1 MKKKRPPEQ
10 YAPKAKPVTL
20 PVTKSA
26 AHPAVGLAKELVKWI
41 DRGGVPLSIILLHGL
56 YLARTSENDGLPVD
70 TLRPQ
75 LKMQGTDN
83 KAISEIL
90 DILSRPQTAKNKVI
104 AGWLQSVWVNKT
116 VVKPRILPSS
126 KERRKPTASKKPVNR
141 PRKA

>member
-1 MKKKRPPEQ
+1 
-10 YAPKAKPVTL
+10 
-20 PVTKSA
+20 
-26 AHPAVGLAKELVKWI
+26 
-41 DRGGVPLSIILLHGL
+41 
-56 YLARTSENDGLPVD
+56 
-70 TLRPQ
+70 
-75 LKMQGTDN
+75 MQGTDN

-90 DILSRPQTAKNKVI
+90 DILSRPQTDKNKVI